1 MDRYNDNYP
10 LGYTEKFEVID
21 YKLKDLQK
29 QIDSGVTW
37 ITAQYLEINQN
48 PSTGEVLISLL
59 NGDREVLD
67 TKPLTITGKL
77 VASATLSL
85 QAKTLSLHCLD
96 GSTVDADISSL
107 IDDYTAKATELGE
120 AIEAEAQRAQTAEAG
135 KVDKV
140 EGKGLSEND
149 FTDALKAKLD
159 GIEEGAQD
167 NVIEGI
173 SVDGRQAGIEG
184 KTAEITAGM
193 LASALFVITDVVI
206 EDGQE

>member
-1 MDRYNDNYP
+1 MNNYNDNYP

-59 NGDREVLD
+59 NGDREELD
-67 TKPLTITGKL
+67 TKSLTITGRI
-77 VASATLSL
+77 VSSASLDM
-85 QAKTLSLHCLD
+85 QAKTISLHCLD
-96 GSTVDADISSL
+96 GSTVDADISAL
-107 IDDYTAKATELGE
+107 IDDYTAKASELGE
-120 AIEAEAQRAQTAEAG
+120 AIEAETQRAQTAEAG
-135 KVDKV
+135 KVDKE

-159 GIEEGAQD
+159 GIEEGAQA
-167 NVIEGI
+167 NVIEAI
-173 SVDGRQAGIEG
+173 SVDGRQAGIDG

-206 EDGQE
+206 DDGQE